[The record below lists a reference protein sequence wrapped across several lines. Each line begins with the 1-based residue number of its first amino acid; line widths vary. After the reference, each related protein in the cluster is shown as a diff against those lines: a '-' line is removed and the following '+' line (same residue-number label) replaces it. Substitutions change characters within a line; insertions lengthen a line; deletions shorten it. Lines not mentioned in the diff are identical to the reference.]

1 MTRLYTPKYP
11 VVDPNPSMTKTVANF
26 NLTDLSAIG
35 LFTFSGF
42 VTGWF
47 GARKPLRAFNSRFTA
62 GIGLMAG
69 FSYAVL
75 GSTQRLLGIEPN
87 ESEVK
92 KYGALTPSQ
101 VEKLESKLEKP
112 LITLIDS
119 NYDQVE
125 EEEKKL

>member
-1 MTRLYTPKYP
+1 MRLACSPSLALLRAGLAVRLYRI
-11 VVDPNPSMTKTVANF
+11 PSFAFIINF
-26 NLTDLSAIG
+26 GDIFSWY
-35 LFTFSGF
+35 FT
-42 VTGWF
+42 
-47 GARKPLRAFNSRFTA
+47 ARKPLRAFNSRATA
-62 GIGLMAG
+62 AIGLLAG

-101 VEKLESKLEKP
+101 AEKLVSKLEKP
-112 LITLIDS
+112 LISLIDS